1 MSKLRVHELAR
12 ELGRQN
18 REVIEFLKSKG
29 VDVRSHMSMVD
40 EPAVSEVKNRF
51 RKDNNNRG
59 KEHIA
64 KLETPKTEEKV
75 VTAKSE
81 GDKTETP
88 KKKKNIIRVF
98 HAQNASDGGKTRKKP
113 VKAEGERTGSP
124 RNAEE
129 RNSDSSRTDGDRPR
143 RNNNDRPGT
152 ATEDRT
158 DRTVR
163 EDLRVKEDPREITAR
178 RTFRPGKKRGRWK
191 TSGKTSGRGRS
202 QGDNRQGGRFG
213 QGRSRAMVRAVR
225 AEDSRAM
232 EIVREDVSDRE
243 DHREMETVREEDR
256 RAMARVVWT
265 ETEVKDVTDASA
277 AVRDVRDS
285 ARIQERM
292 TIWHLHRN

>member
-124 RNAEE
+124 RNAEG
-129 RNSDSSRTDGDRPR
+129 RNSDSSRTDGERPR

-152 ATEDRT
+152 GNRRPDGQNRQGRPQDVLAKEETRAKE
-158 DRTVR
+158 TVR
-163 EDLRVKEDPREITAR
+163 EDLRAREDPREITAR
-178 RTFRPGKKRGRWK
+178 EDVSDREDP
-191 TSGKTSGRGRS
+191 
-202 QGDNRQGGRFG
+202 
-213 QGRSRAMVRAVR
+213 RAMVRAVR
-225 AEDSRAM
+225 AEDSRAR

-256 RAMARVVWT
+256 RAMARVVRT

>member
-1 MSKLRVHELAR
+1 MSKLRVHELDR

-113 VKAEGERTGSP
+113 VKAEGERTDQ
-124 RNAEE
+124 EE
-129 RNSDSSRTDGDRPR
+129 IIMTAQVQ
-143 RNNNDRPGT
+143 

-163 EDLRVKEDPREITAR
+163 EDLRVKEDPREDVLAREEPRAKETVREDLRAREDPREITAR
-178 RTFRPGKKRGRWK
+178 EDVSDREDP
-191 TSGKTSGRGRS
+191 
-202 QGDNRQGGRFG
+202 
-213 QGRSRAMVRAVR
+213 RAMVRAVR

-256 RAMARVVWT
+256 RAMARVVRT

>member
-124 RNAEE
+124 RNAEG

-143 RNNNDRPGT
+143 RNIMT
-152 ATEDRT
+152 VQVQATEDRT

-163 EDLRVKEDPREITAR
+163 EDLRAREDPREIIVR
-178 RTFRPGKKRGRWK
+178 EDVSDREDP
-191 TSGKTSGRGRS
+191 
-202 QGDNRQGGRFG
+202 
-213 QGRSRAMVRAVR
+213 RAMVRAVR

-256 RAMARVVWT
+256 RAMARVVRT

>member
-1 MSKLRVHELAR
+1 LSKLRVHELAR

-124 RNAEE
+124 RNAEG

-143 RNNNDRPGT
+143 RNNNDR
-152 ATEDRT
+152 T

-163 EDLRVKEDPREITAR
+163 EDLRVKEDPREDVLAREETRAKETVREDLRAREDPREITA
-178 RTFRPGKKRGRWK
+178 
-191 TSGKTSGRGRS
+191 
-202 QGDNRQGGRFG
+202 
-213 QGRSRAMVRAVR
+213 
-225 AEDSRAM
+225 
-232 EIVREDVSDRE
+232 REDVSDRE

-256 RAMARVVWT
+256 RAMARVVRT